1 MSELV
6 AKASDALSP
15 FGPVVQAF
23 FIVMIAFVSFMAMR
37 RGEKDR
43 KDGLASVE
51 VPMFLMG
58 GPVSDAI
65 GAIHDIAEESRATTM
80 LLRGIADGL
89 GEANRNMVKTHMLLE
104 AIYNAQEMRPPP
116 VRQR

>member
-1 MSELV
+1 MSDLQARAAE
-6 AKASDALSP
+6 ALSAWP
-15 FGPVVQAF
+15 IANAF
-23 FIVMIAFVSFMAMR
+23 FVIVITFLSLWMMK

-43 KDGLASVE
+43 KEGGGNME
-51 VPMFLMG
+51 IPMYLMG
-58 GPVSDAI
+58 GPVHDAI
-65 GAIHDIAEESRATTM
+65 GAIHDIAEESRATTV